1 MILYTA
7 KSVHNYTT
15 RSQLNSYN
23 ITLDLTNENVA
34 KCVNFFSSII
44 FTSYKISTGDKIWY
58 WIITGWITLS
68 AQNQYRNLAFC
79 KQPIH
84 PRLYQALL
92 DCTLYNVWCCGR
104 LKPSSHTWFCRDEFF
119 NKRFPFLDSKIRGKI
134 HLIFLS
140 NCKATF

>member
-1 MILYTA
+1 MHMAFTDYLRNMHTAYLRDKLIWNLYNIKKLDYTA

-15 RSQLNSYN
+15 KSQLNSYN

-68 AQNQYRNLAFC
+68 AKTNIGIWRFAI
-79 KQPIH
+79 IH
-84 PRLYQALL
+84 FISRYTKPYTTALFTIYG
-92 DCTLYNVWCCGR
+92 TL
-104 LKPSSHTWFCRDEFF
+104 
-119 NKRFPFLDSKIRGKI
+119 
-134 HLIFLS
+134 
-140 NCKATF
+140 